1 MAGGSG
7 IVIVRYTT
15 AAVGNTSDATTDNLT
30 DSPTQYGHDSGL
42 GGEVVGNYA
51 TWNPLDKSPTAV
63 LSGGNLDVTPGFTTQ
78 TLTRATMAVPLGQWY
93 FEVTCRSIGGDASA
107 GEIGFNTTAARA
119 IDGGYTTWAVNSIYY
134 VSTTGNKSI
143 FGTNT
148 AYGATWTANDIIGVA
163 IDTVAG
169 TIVFYKNGAS
179 QGTITNALI
188 TPNTLFPVF
197 ANNSTSGSRNMSA
210 NFGQRPWA
218 YAPPAGYNALTTK
231 NFARLTAGTP
241 AANPN
246 QYFDA
251 VTYTGTAA
259 TQTITLPGAFQ
270 PDLVW
275 FKNRGT
281 SQNHHLMDV
290 NRGGGT
296 ILYANLTNT
305 EDALG
310 TSWANFTSTGFSLGA
325 SAGVNTSANTYVA
338 WCWRAGGA
346 PVSNTAGTITSQV
359 SANTA
364 SGFSIV
370 TYTGTG
376 ATATVGHGLGVTPSM
391 IIVKSRSNAYN
402 WAVYHSSLTSA
413 AYALQLNNTIAQT
426 NSYNYWNSTVPT
438 SSVFSLGT
446 DAGSNL
452 STGTYVA
459 YCWTEIAGF
468 SKFGTYT
475 GNGSAT
481 DGPFIYTGFKPAFY
495 MAKCTSATSNAWI
508 MYDNKRSTYNLNGQK
523 LGANVADEENNA
535 AQLGDSTTGV
545 DFLSN
550 GIKIR
555 SPGSNNN
562 TSAATYIFMAFAEK
576 PFGNVNGTAR

>member
-1 MAGGSG
+1 
-7 IVIVRYTT
+7 
-15 AAVGNTSDATTDNLT
+15 
-30 DSPTQYGHDSGL
+30 
-42 GGEVVGNYA
+42 
-51 TWNPLDKSPTAV
+51 
-63 LSGGNLDVTPGFTTQ
+63 
-78 TLTRATMAVPLGQWY
+78 
-93 FEVTCRSIGGDASA
+93 
-107 GEIGFNTTAARA
+107 
-119 IDGGYTTWAVNSIYY
+119 
-134 VSTTGNKSI
+134 
-143 FGTNT
+143 
-148 AYGATWTANDIIGVA
+148 
-163 IDTVAG
+163 
-169 TIVFYKNGAS
+169 
-179 QGTITNALI
+179 
-188 TPNTLFPVF
+188 
-197 ANNSTSGSRNMSA
+197 
-210 NFGQRPWA
+210 
-218 YAPPAGYNALTTK
+218 
-231 NFARLTAGTP
+231 
-241 AANPN
+241 
-246 QYFDA
+246 
-251 VTYTGTAA
+251 
-259 TQTITLPGAFQ
+259 
-270 PDLVW
+270 
-275 FKNRGT
+275 
-281 SQNHHLMDV
+281 
-290 NRGGGT
+290 
-296 ILYANLTNT
+296 LTNT